1 MDEMDKKSD
10 IAKREEETLAFWNEK
25 GVFEK
30 SLAQT
35 AGGEPFTFYDGPP
48 FANGLPHYG
57 HILASVIKDAIPRY
71 QTMQGRYVRRV
82 WGWDC
87 HGLPVENLIEK
98 ELGLKNKKDIE
109 EYGIGKFNQAAE
121 ASVLRYDAE
130 WKKMIPRLGRWI
142 DMGHAYRTM
151 DANYTESVWWAF
163 KTLYEKNLIYQGFK
177 TMQICPRCE
186 TTLSNNEVSDGYKD
200 ITDISI
206 TVKFELVDEPGTF
219 VLAWTTTPWTLPGN
233 VALAIKNDND
243 KVPVTYRKITIE
255 KIDGIIKSSIIK
267 EGETYIFLDDLIIET
282 NIFGDKINYDGN
294 IHDVWHKKQN
304 EEVHIFLKN
313 VETLT
318 PKDLIGKSY
327 KPVFDYYS
335 NDKTVENHGNGWKIY
350 GADFVTMDSG
360 TGVVHIAPAFGEDD
374 MALGKKENLP
384 FIQHVA
390 MDGTMKK
397 EVCDF
402 IGVQAKPKGDH
413 QATDILIIKHLAGTG
428 ALFSKEKIIHS
439 YPHCWRCD
447 TPLLNYAAES
457 WFVKVADLKEKLL
470 LENATTKWVPE
481 NMRDGRFGKWLE
493 GARDWAI
500 SRSRFWGAP
509 LPVWNCTVCDKREVA
524 GSRAELASKTKKS
537 GNKYFVMRHG
547 EAESNA
553 TNIISTRVENPTHL
567 TEKGKIQA
575 EETAKKLSLEKI
587 EIIFSSDFIRTRET
601 AEIIATNVG
610 ISKEEIIYDAR
621 LREVNAGD
629 FDGQNVNVYRSYF
642 SSYGERYTK
651 RPPEGETLME
661 VKCRIMSFLDEVEAK
676 YSGKTILFVTHE
688 NPAFMFLS
696 GSLGLNIEESAT
708 MRYAEEEYFNT
719 GEVIPFSY
727 TPFPHNAN
735 FEFDVHRPYI
745 DELPVVCDCGG
756 AMKRVEYVFDCWFES
771 GSMPYAQFHY
781 PFENKELFEKN
792 FPANFIAEG
801 VDQTRGWFYSLL
813 VLSVGLF
820 GRTPFQNVI
829 VNGMVLAEDG
839 KQKLSKKLKNYPDP
853 AYIINSYGAD
863 ALRYYLLSSPIVHAE
878 DLAFTEKGVDEVVK
892 KVIARLLNVLSFY
905 ELYGND
911 SEEVLGESKNPL
923 DLWILARLAELGQ
936 GMTTALDAYELDRAV
951 KPIGL
956 FVDDLSTWYLRRSR
970 DRFKSDDIIDRAH
983 AIATTRTVFLEFSKL
998 LAPVM
1003 PFLAE
1008 HLYQTMNGDKESVHL
1023 EKWPKFKE
1031 LEQTILDDM
1040 KKVRHIVSQVLE
1052 ARVMAGIKV
1061 RQPLASVKLKN
1072 LFSKELQLIIAD
1084 ELNVKEVICG
1094 ASSLDVLLDLTI
1106 TPELKRE
1113 GQFRELVRTV
1123 QELRKTEG
1131 LIPSDTIVLTI
1142 RTNDVGSTL
1151 VKDFENELK
1160 KTALIREILFG
1171 EVSVESVNIDGI
1183 PFAITLKK

>member
-1 MDEMDKKSD
+1 MDMNEETKKLSD
-10 IAKREEETLAFWNEK
+10 IAEREEETLAMWREK
-25 GVFEK
+25 GIFEK
-30 SLAQT
+30 SLSQT
-35 AGGEPFTFYDGPP
+35 ADGEPFTFYDGPP

-71 QTMQGRYVRRV
+71 KTMQGRYVRRV

-109 EYGIGKFNQAAE
+109 EYGIEKFNDAAL
-121 ASVLRYDAE
+121 ASVLRDEAE
-130 WKKMIPRLGRWI
+130 WKKMIPRIGRFV
-142 DMGHAYRTM
+142 DMEHSYKTM
-151 DANYTESVWWAF
+151 DANYSESIWWAF
-163 KTLYEKNLIYQGFK
+163 KTLHDKGLVYQSFK
-177 TMQICPRCE
+177 SMHICPRCE
-186 TTLSNNEVSDGYKD
+186 TTLSNNEVADEYKD
-200 ITDISI
+200 ISDISV
-206 TVKFELVDEPGTF
+206 TAKFELVDEPGTF

-233 VALAIKNDND
+233 VALAVNPEEEYVSYSIKNENG
-243 KVPVTYRKITIE
+243 KT
-255 KIDGIIKSSIIK
+255 
-267 EGETYIFLDDLIIET
+267 ETYILERNAFNRMKVEAVANNLIIK
-282 NIFGDKINYDGN
+282 G
-294 IHDVWHKKQN
+294 
-304 EEVHIFLKN
+304 
-313 VETLT
+313 
-318 PKDLIGKSY
+318 KDLIDKSY

-335 NDKTVENHGNGWKIY
+335 NDKTIENHANGWKIY
-350 GADFVTMDSG
+350 GADFVTADSG

-384 FIQHVA
+384 FIQHVG
-390 MDGTMKK
+390 MDGIMKP
-397 EVCDF
+397 EVKDF
-402 IGVQAKPKGDH
+402 AGMSVKPKSDDEKTRLAADIAILKYLQDH
-413 QATDILIIKHLAGTG
+413 GTF
-428 ALFSKEKIIHS
+428 FSKEKIKHS

-457 WFVKVADLKEKLL
+457 WFVKVSAIKEKLIS
-470 LENATTKWVPE
+470 ENATTKWVPE

-500 SRSRFWGAP
+500 SRSRYWGAP
-509 LPVWNCTVCDKREVA
+509 LPVWVCGSCDERFVA
-524 GSRAELASKTKKS
+524 GSRAELAEKTKKS
-537 GNKYFVMRHG
+537 GNRYFVMRHG

-567 TEKGKIQA
+567 TEKGKVEA
-575 EETAKKLSLEKI
+575 EETARKLSGEKI
-587 EIIFSSDFIRTRET
+587 EIIFSSDFIRTTET
-601 AEIIATNVG
+601 AKIIAANIGV
-610 ISKEEIIYDAR
+610 EEEKIIYDSR

-629 FDGQNVNVYRSYF
+629 FEGQNVNVYRSYF

-651 RPPEGETLME
+651 RPPNGETLAE
-661 VKCRIMSFLDEVEAK
+661 VKHRIMSFLEEIEAK

-696 GSLGLNIEESAT
+696 GSLGLNIEESVR
-708 MRYAEEEYFNT
+708 MRSVEEEYFNT
-719 GEVIPFSY
+719 AEVIPFSY
-727 TPFPHNAN
+727 TTFPHNN
-735 FEFDVHRPYI
+735 NYEFDLHRPYI
-745 DELPVVCDCGG
+745 DHVEVPCNCGG

-820 GRTPFQNVI
+820 DKTPFQNVI

-853 AYIINSYGAD
+853 TDIINNYGAD

-892 KVIARLLNVLSFY
+892 KVITRLLNVLSFY

-911 SEEVLGESKNPL
+911 SEEVSGESKNPL

-936 GMTTALDAYELDRAV
+936 GMTASLDAYELDRAV

-956 FVDDLSTWYLRRSR
+956 FVDDFSTWYIRRSR
-970 DRFKSDDIIDRAH
+970 DRFKSDDVIDRAH
-983 AIATTRTVFLEFSKL
+983 AITTTRTVFLEFSKL

-1008 HLYQTMNGDKESVHL
+1008 HLYAKAGGVKESVHL
-1023 EKWPKFKE
+1023 ESWPVFSDADKK
-1031 LEQTILDDM
+1031 TLDTM
-1040 KKVRHIVSQVLE
+1040 IEVRRVVSLALE
-1052 ARVMAGIKV
+1052 ARAKAGIKV
-1061 RQPLASVKLKN
+1061 RQPLGKLTVKNITLAGQDD
-1072 LFSKELQLIIAD
+1072 LIELIQD
-1084 ELNVKEVICG
+1084 EVNIKEVVFGCIKEGKAGCEDTDEV
-1094 ASSLDVLLDLTI
+1094 SLDTTI
-1106 TPELKRE
+1106 TPDLKRE

-1123 QELRKTEG
+1123 QELRKKTG
-1131 LIPSDTIVLTI
+1131 LTPSDMVTLEVETS
-1142 RTNDVGSTL
+1142 NDGRALIDTFAS
-1151 VKDFENELK
+1151 ELK
-1160 KTALIREILFG
+1160 KASLIKDIVFKEISG
-1171 EVSVESVNIDGI
+1171 EPVDVDGI
-1183 PFAITLKK
+1183 PFTLVLVK